1 MGAHRLGS
9 PCTRLCHAGS
19 SSNHESSNFARAG
32 RARAAP
38 RVILNT
44 QGRSQDPWGDPGE
57 KVRVLFANRFYLN
70 QHLTVRYSAHTVS
83 TYALRNERPPSCS
96 VDGKLEAPTPQ
107 SLCWDASDSSAK
119 ARRWTPA
126 AVCAARLAQRG
137 RIASLQHRCSIAAGR
152 WRRLAA
158 LVGPT
163 HETRRT
169 QRSLLALQKR
179 RERHGCIAL
188 TAPFRR

>member
-44 QGRSQDPWGDPGE
+44 QGRFQDPWGDPGE

-137 RIASLQHRCSIAAGR
+137 RIASLQHRCSIAAASLPAAGVGWPR
-152 WRRLAA
+152 W
-158 LVGPT
+158 
-163 HETRRT
+163 
-169 QRSLLALQKR
+169 LALHTRLGGRSAHCWPYKR
-179 RERHGCIAL
+179 DESA
-188 TAPFRR
+188 TAA